1 MKRTK
6 TKIEA
11 AKQFHGVQ
19 KIKALAKKKPRQ
31 LGGVVVPTTAEP
43 SRHDVNALVEI
54 PLVIDEEHKD
64 LFAKFA
70 EAAYKEPEQR
80 TAVSTNY
87 IYLPEMSDLKTAV
100 WRDDKNK
107 RFIVAFRGTVPTD
120 WRDMTADFAV
130 YMGVSQFLNRTK
142 HGIELIRKMKHMIR
156 EHYHGYGIIITGH
169 SLGGKIGL
177 NVAGKSDVVAY
188 LYNIGSSPRDKIT
201 DILIKGVCASLPKTA
216 NILQV
221 KACPVW
227 KKIVHFHVNGDLIST
242 SAARMVPWHVVTQP
256 MKKGIIPHLMTN
268 FL

>member
-19 KIKALAKKKPRQ
+19 KAKILAKKKPRS
-31 LGGVVVPTTAEP
+31 LGGLVVPTTVEP
-43 SRHDVNALVEI
+43 SRHDVNALIEI
-54 PLVIDEEHKD
+54 PLVIDEEHKN

-70 EAAYKEPEQR
+70 EAAYKDPEGR
-80 TAVSTNY
+80 STVATK
-87 IYLPEMSDLKTAV
+87 YLYMPELSDLKTAV
-100 WRDDKNK
+100 WRDDENK

-120 WRDMTADFAV
+120 WRDMMADFAI

-142 HGIELIRKMKHMIR
+142 HGIELIKKMKHLIR

-169 SLGGKIGL
+169 SLGAKIGL
-177 NVAGKSDVVAY
+177 NVAAKSNIVAY
-188 LYNIGSSPRDKIT
+188 LYNIGSSPRDKIK
-201 DILIKGVCASLPKTA
+201 DILIKGVCASLPPSA
-216 NILQV
+216 NIMQV

-227 KKIVHFHVNGDLIST
+227 KKIVHFHVNNDVFSA
-242 SAARMVPWHVVTQP
+242 SAAIMVPWHVVTQP

>member
-1 MKRTK
+1 
-6 TKIEA
+6 
-11 AKQFHGVQ
+11 VQ
-19 KIKALAKKKPRQ
+19 KLKTLFKKKPRQ
-31 LGGVVVPTTAEP
+31 LGGVTVPTTIEP

-54 PLVIDEEHKD
+54 PLVVDDEHKS
-64 LFAKFA
+64 LFAKFS
-70 EAAYKEPEQR
+70 EAVYNKPEHR
-80 TAVSTNY
+80 SAVSTNY
-87 IYLPEMSDLKTAV
+87 LYLPEMSDLKTAV

-120 WRDMTADFAV
+120 WRDMVADFAI

-142 HGIELIRKMKHMIR
+142 HGLELIKKMKNMIQ

-169 SLGGKIGL
+169 SLGAKIGL
-177 NVAGKSDVVAY
+177 NVAAKSNVVAY

-201 DILIKGVCASLPKTA
+201 DILIKGVCSSLPITA
-216 NILQV
+216 DILQV

-242 SAARMVPWHVVTQP
+242 AAARAVPWHVVTQP
-256 MKKGIIPHLMTN
+256 MRKGTIPHLMTN